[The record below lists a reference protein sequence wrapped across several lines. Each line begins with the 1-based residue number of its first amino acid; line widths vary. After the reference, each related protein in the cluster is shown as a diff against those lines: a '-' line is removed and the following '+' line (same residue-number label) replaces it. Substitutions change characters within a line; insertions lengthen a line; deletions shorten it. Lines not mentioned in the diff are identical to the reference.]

1 MRRLLLQ
8 FIAVI
13 SLAFVLAAGILIVR
27 LVLWQDEVS
36 AHFTV
41 RDNARVIVVGNSHA
55 GCTWDDSPELG
66 LQVFWHSATAFPFGL
81 FRIKE
86 IIRNGGFKNASV
98 LLVPCDSSDFALTD
112 AWHKER
118 NYAMQFPFA
127 WRYYKELRG
136 VSAVNI
142 LKRLFVPIS
151 STWEITED
159 PPLVDTIVDKEKLL
173 ADYALKKK
181 KPFVIDEAVAGEML
195 DTLSE
200 IKKLCDE
207 NHIRLVL
214 YASPMPPVG
223 TLDANITEW
232 IGRLKGLGYDYRDYR
247 QACPDFKMFFDSN
260 HLNKTGR
267 RLFTEAHINDCL

>member
-41 RDNARVIVVGNSHA
+41 RDNTRVIVVGNSHA

-86 IIRNGGFKNASV
+86 ILRNGGFKNASV

-127 WRYYKELRG
+127 WRYYNELRG

-151 STWEITED
+151 SAWEITED
-159 PPLVDTIVDKEKLL
+159 PPLVDTAVDEKKLIAEYESKKE
-173 ADYALKKK
+173 
-181 KPFVIDEAVAGEML
+181 PFVIDEAVAGEIL
-195 DTLSE
+195 DILSE

-207 NHIRLVL
+207 NHINLVL
-214 YASPMPPVG
+214 YASPIPPVG
-223 TLDANITEW
+223 MLDVTITGW
-232 IGRLKGLGYDYRDYR
+232 INRLRGLGYDYRDYR
-247 QACPDFKMFFDSN
+247 HACPDFSMFFDSN
-260 HLNKTGR
+260 HLNQSAR
-267 RLFTEAHINDCL
+267 RGFTKEHVRDFVE